1 MMLWKRILIGFVL
14 KIFLMKVVYQSVII
28 KDPQKT
34 HLDRIHFFVEKTST
48 VDLNV
53 SFDIT

>member
-14 KIFLMKVVYQSVII
+14 KIFLMKCSLP
-28 KDPQKT
+28 KCDNKGSSKT
-34 HLDRIHFFVEKTST
+34 HLDTIQFIIEKTPAI
-48 VDLNV
+48 DLNA

>member
-1 MMLWKRILIGFVL
+1 MMLWKRILIRFVL

-28 KDPQKT
+28 EDLLKT
-34 HLDRIHFFVEKTST
+34 HLDTIQFIVEKTPAI
-48 VDLNV
+48 DLNA